1 MAAGALALLRRRHIA
16 VPDTIA
22 LAGFDDSR
30 IAATSDPPL
39 TTMRQ
44 PLSDIAA
51 RVVDILVNVVYE
63 GGEPTSATFPTEFV
77 RRASA

>member
-51 RVVDILVNVVYE
+51 RVVE
-63 GGEPTSATFPTEFV
+63 H
-77 RRASA
+77 